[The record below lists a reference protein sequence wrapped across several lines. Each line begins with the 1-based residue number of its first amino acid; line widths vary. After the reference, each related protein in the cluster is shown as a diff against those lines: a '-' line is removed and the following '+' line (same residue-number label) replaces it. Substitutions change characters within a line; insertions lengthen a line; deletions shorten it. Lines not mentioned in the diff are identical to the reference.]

1 MRPLLMLCLL
11 ALPSLL
17 HAQTTLH
24 RPVELA
30 TPDGTLYGS
39 LLLPQKDGAVPVA
52 LLIAGSGPTD
62 RNGNNPQGR
71 NDSLRRLAQ
80 ALAKGGVA
88 SVRYDKRGIA
98 ASQPAGPD
106 ERQLSVERYAAD
118 AAAWGKQLNADP
130 RFSRLILIGHS
141 EGALIA
147 SLAAPEAGADAV
159 ISIAG
164 SGRPVDEV
172 LQEQLHSRLPVELL
186 PEALALTASLKAQ
199 RLQPQVSEPLQVLFR
214 PSVQPYLMSLFRQA
228 PAQAFARVEVPA
240 LIVQGTTDIQVSA
253 VDAQRL
259 KAAKP
264 DAELLLVDGM
274 NHVLRIVPDDVEQQL
289 ASYAEPERP
298 LASELAP
305 ALLAFIGKVPASSA
319 GKNGR

>member
-11 ALPSLL
+11 ALAPLL

-30 TPDGTLYGS
+30 TPSGTLYGS
-39 LLLPQKDGAVPVA
+39 LLLPQQADPVPVA

-98 ASQPAGPD
+98 ASHAAGPD
-106 ERQLSVERYAAD
+106 ERLLSVEGYAAD
-118 AAAWGKQLNADP
+118 AAAWGKQLKSDP

-147 SLAAPEAGADAV
+147 SLAAPEASADAV

-172 LQEQLHSRLPVELL
+172 LREQLHSRLPAELL

-214 PSVQPYLMSLFRQA
+214 PSVQPYMMSLFRQD
-228 PAQAFARVEVPA
+228 PAKAFARLQMPA
-240 LIVQGTTDIQVSA
+240 LIVQGSTDIQVGV

-259 KAAKP
+259 KATRP
-264 DAELLLVDGM
+264 DAELLLIDGM
-274 NHVLRIVPDDVEQQL
+274 NHVLRIVPNDTEQQL

-305 ALLAFIGKVPASSA
+305 ALLTFIGKMPASSA
-319 GKNGR
+319 GKSGR